1 MFEWLEHLDDQ
12 QRAVATF
19 EGGPLRVL
27 AGAGT
32 GKTTALTARVCRLL
46 AAGTPAERVLLL
58 TFTRRAAREMV
69 ARSEALLARSGVRA
83 RTGRVQGGTFH
94 SVAHR
99 TLRRHATRLGLADG
113 FSVLDPADAGDVV
126 DLVRDELLSTAA
138 QRWRVVRQWALFGAL
153 ALGAACLNPYGPE
166 MILVTFR
173 TVALGSALLTI
184 TEWRPPDFSHLG
196 PYEIIV
202 LGGIAAALLYGVR
215 LPWLRLVMLL
225 GVLHLSLSQ
234 ARHADL
240 LGMLAPIFI
249 ARPLAMQFAA
259 LARRADYEVRASV
272 WGPSLAAAAIVA
284 ALGLTMLR
292 QDLAPPAH
300 NTPAAALRAIDAAH
314 AGPILNDYDFG
325 AYLDFVGIPAFID
338 GRTELYGAAFTLRY
352 DRALKLANLP
362 DFLTLLDENHIRTT
376 LLAPNTPAVAL
387 LDRLPE
393 WKRVYADEIAVV
405 HQRTGG

>member
-1 MFEWLEHLDDQ
+1 
-12 QRAVATF
+12 
-19 EGGPLRVL
+19 
-27 AGAGT
+27 
-32 GKTTALTARVCRLL
+32 
-46 AAGTPAERVLLL
+46 
-58 TFTRRAAREMV
+58 
-69 ARSEALLARSGVRA
+69 
-83 RTGRVQGGTFH
+83 
-94 SVAHR
+94 
-99 TLRRHATRLGLADG
+99 
-113 FSVLDPADAGDVV
+113 
-126 DLVRDELLSTAA
+126 
-138 QRWRVVRQWALFGAL
+138 
-153 ALGAACLNPYGPE
+153 
-166 MILVTFR
+166 
-173 TVALGSALLTI
+173 
-184 TEWRPPDFSHLG
+184 
-196 PYEIIV
+196 
-202 LGGIAAALLYGVR
+202 
-215 LPWLRLVMLL
+215 MLL

-240 LGMLAPIFI
+240 FGMLAPIFI

-259 LARRADYEVRASV
+259 LPAAPSWVRASV

-292 QDLAPPAH
+292 QDLALPAH
-300 NTPAAALRAIDAAH
+300 NTTAAALRAIDAAH

-387 LDRLPE
+387 LDRLPQ